1 MSGEK
6 TGGSFVP
13 QEEKIQ
19 DRIDDEISLKRTEDD
34 STVKKE
40 KMTKEVYL
48 DNIDLL
54 KKRKLQLELREKNDF
69 PGKEEELKKRKEE
82 IVSLEEMVATG
93 KELFPEVEDPKLDPN
108 YSPFNDP
115 IHRDDTR

>member
-19 DRIDDEISLKRTEDD
+19 DRIDDEISLKRTEDF
-34 STVKKE
+34 VIKKE
-40 KMTKEVYL
+40 KMTKDEYL
-48 DNIDLL
+48 DNIALL
-54 KKRKLQLELREKNDF
+54 KKRKVQLELREKNDF
-69 PGKEEELKKRKEE
+69 PGKEEELNKRKEE
-82 IVSLEEMVATG
+82 IASLEKMIATG

-108 YSPFNDP
+108 YSPFNGP
-115 IHRDDTR
+115 IDKDDTR